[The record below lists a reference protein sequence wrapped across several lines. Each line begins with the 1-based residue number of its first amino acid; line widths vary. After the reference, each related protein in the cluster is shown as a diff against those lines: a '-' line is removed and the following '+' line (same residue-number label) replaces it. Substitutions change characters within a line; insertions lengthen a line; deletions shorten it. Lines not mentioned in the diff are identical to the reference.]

1 MSDSTTV
8 QLDYLLRNFH
18 AGDTAAKGALID
30 VAKERLLVLTSRL
43 LGGFPRGR
51 EHDDTTGI
59 FNESYLRLHSALDE
73 VKPATARQFLG
84 LAALEIRRT
93 LLDTV
98 RKLSGRGKEKRG
110 RNASLD
116 ANDTDGAG
124 RIDVPITDS
133 ARKRFEMAEDLFAAM
148 DRLPDELREVVMLH
162 HFQGLMQSEVAALMG
177 VHEDTVK
184 RRWAMAQVKLAKHLA
199 AYDPAE

>member
-8 QLDYLLRNFH
+8 QIDALLLKFH
-18 AGDTAAKGALID
+18 AGDAAAKGALID
-30 VAKERLLVLTSRL
+30 VAKERLMVLTSKL

-59 FNESYLRLHSALDE
+59 FNESYLRLHSALEE
-73 VKPATARQFLG
+73 VKPKSVRQFLG

-93 LLDTV
+93 LLDVV

-110 RNASLD
+110 RKASLD
-116 ANDTDGAG
+116 ANDAEGEG
-124 RIDVPITDS
+124 RIDVPISDP

-148 DRLPDELREVVMLH
+148 DRLPEELREVVMLH
-162 HFQGLMQSEVAALMG
+162 HFQGLMQSEVAALLG

-184 RRWAMAQVKLAKHLA
+184 RKWATAQVKLAKHLA